1 MIAGRCRLAV
11 RWGLGVV
18 VVVVGSGVLESLVW
32 ETTASVPAAATETA
46 LLVSRIPPRSP
57 DAPTGVAF
65 VQRISGM
72 TNAERRLAIHDELL
86 RGNIP
91 DFLRDLRPVE
101 LTSKPGRE
109 PGHRAVIWVM
119 PDYLAIGADDDFV
132 RMPMGLYTAVS
143 AARRF
148 AFVLPTRKMV
158 DAIHRQADIRLKPRP
173 MTPGPWMT
181 SPDYLMRHNQII
193 EQQLAG
199 RAHGSLVSG
208 HKKDLVLTNRLTKKA
223 RRVAIY
229 GWEYPDGSPIQP
241 LSTVHDGRYAD
252 YSHGVRL
259 VSSTAFVDG
268 VARSVFDILEDPALA
283 GVLTYEGTI
292 RNAREVMN
300 LPFSPPEATP
310 AEPPRTALASD

>member
-1 MIAGRCRLAV
+1 V
-11 RWGLGVV
+11 R
-18 VVVVGSGVLESLVW
+18 
-32 ETTASVPAAATETA
+32 
-46 LLVSRIPPRSP
+46 RIN
-57 DAPTGVAF
+57 
-65 VQRISGM
+65 GM
-72 TNAERRLAIHDELL
+72 STAERRQAVYDQLL
-86 RGNIP
+86 QGNIP

-101 LTSKPGRE
+101 LASKPGRE
-109 PGHRAVIWVM
+109 PAHRAIIWVM
-119 PDYLAIGADDDFV
+119 PDYLAIGSDDDFV

-158 DAIHRQADIRLKPRP
+158 DAIHRQADIRIKPRP

-199 RAHGSLVSG
+199 RPRGVLVSG
-208 HKKDLVLTNRLTKKA
+208 HKKDLVLTNRLAKKA

-229 GWEYPDGSPIQP
+229 GWEYADGSPIQP

-259 VSSTAFVDG
+259 VSSTMVVDG
-268 VARSVFDILEDPALA
+268 VERSVFDILEDPALA
-283 GVLTYEGTI
+283 GLLSYEGPI
-292 RNAREVMN
+292 PNARDVMK
-300 LPFSPPEATP
+300 LPFNSPEPTP
-310 AEPPRTALASD
+310 AEPSPAPLASE